1 MYMYMSVVNVLKNKV
16 KKVELNEL
24 GLKILL
30 YFII

>member
-1 MYMYMSVVNVLKNKV
+1 MSVVNVLKNKV